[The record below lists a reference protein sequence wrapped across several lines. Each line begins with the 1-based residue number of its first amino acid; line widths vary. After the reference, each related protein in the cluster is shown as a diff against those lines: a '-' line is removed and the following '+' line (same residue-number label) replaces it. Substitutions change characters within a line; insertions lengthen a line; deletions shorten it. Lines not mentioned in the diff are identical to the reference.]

1 MVKRAVTLISVAL
14 VVLFGA
20 QAEVRGQ
27 DRYISNGVVFSF
39 QLGYKGMA
47 GDLGS
52 VLDGGVVGEYG
63 FAYQSGRFRFG
74 LAFNLVSLDI
84 ADVDESVSQ
93 VGATLFAKYVLRPES
108 RVQPYGE
115 LRLGGVR
122 YRPEGETFVP
132 EEPPVNGEEE
142 PEGENPADAVN
153 GFEGGLLA
161 GVELAISR
169 KVAFDLSGA
178 FSYVATEEVDL
189 TAVGL
194 GTVDKGTAWSLRLGV
209 RWLP

>member
-1 MVKRAVTLISVAL
+1 MRRRTRTLLGVAL
-14 VVLFGA
+14 LLLGA
-20 QAEVRGQ
+20 QPELRGQ
-27 DRYISNGVVFSF
+27 DRFISNGVVFTF
-39 QLGYKGMA
+39 QGGYKAMG
-47 GDLGS
+47 GDLGK
-52 VLDGGVVGEYG
+52 VLDGGVIGEYG
-63 FAYQSGRFRFG
+63 FAYQAGDFRYG
-74 LAFNLVSLDI
+74 LALNLVSLDV

-93 VGATLFAKYVLRPES
+93 VGAMLFARYVLRPEA

-122 YRPEGETFVP
+122 YRPEGDAFAPV
-132 EEPPVNGEEE
+132 EPPEDGEE

-161 GVELAISR
+161 GVEFALSR

-178 FSYVATEEVDL
+178 FSYITTEEVDL
-189 TAVGL
+189 TAIDL